1 MPSTSNSADRPTP
14 GGARPSKTFKRL
26 QAELRGLVGRA
37 IGDYAMIR
45 DGDLV
50 MVCLSGGKDSYTLL
64 DLLLS
69 LQRSAPIRFEIV
81 AVNLDQKQPGFPAE
95 VLPAYLA
102 ALGVRHEI
110 VSQDTYSVVK
120 RLIPEGKTMCSLCSR
135 LRRGALYHHA
145 SRLGASKIALGHH
158 RDDILET
165 LLLNLFHGGR
175 LKAMPPK
182 LLSDDGRHIVIRPL
196 AYVPERLIRR
206 YARARQFP
214 IIPCN
219 LCGSQPRLE
228 RVEIGRLL
236 EQWEREHPGR
246 IESMF
251 SALTQVAPSQLA
263 DPALFDFA
271 GLDGR
276 RGESTAPLTETAA
289 LAELEPR
296 AAAFGFAA
304 TAGTGAATDG
314 AGLADDES
322 HDAGIDPVPAGAPA
336 GGEHGDRLA

>member
-1 MPSTSNSADRPTP
+1 MPSTLNSAEATAPT
-14 GGARPSKTFKRL
+14 ARPSKSFKRL
-26 QAELRGLVGRA
+26 QAELRGLVGKA
-37 IGDYAMIR
+37 IGDYSMIR

-69 LQRSAPIRFEIV
+69 LQRAAPVRFELV

-95 VLPAYLA
+95 VLPRYLES
-102 ALGVRHEI
+102 LGVRYE
-110 VSQDTYSVVK
+110 VVTQDTYSVVK

-145 SRLGASKIALGHH
+145 SRLRATKIALGHH

-196 AYVPERLIRR
+196 AYVPERLIKR
-206 YARARQFP
+206 YARARRFP

-228 RVEIGRLL
+228 RVQVGRLL
-236 EQWEREHPGR
+236 EEWERQFPGR
-246 IESMF
+246 VESIF
-251 SALTQVAPSQLA
+251 AALAHVAPSQLL

-271 GLDGR
+271 RLEER
-276 RGESTAPLTETAA
+276 RGPGLTAVDEAA
-289 LAELEPR
+289 ASAELEPR
-296 AAAFGFAA
+296 GAPLAFGPEVLALDDGDFDEPPAA
-304 TAGTGAATDG
+304 ESATVSGA
-314 AGLADDES
+314 
-322 HDAGIDPVPAGAPA
+322 
-336 GGEHGDRLA
+336 